1 MKYGL
6 GVLIFA
12 VSRIASAQ
20 TPTVAD
26 GGVLNS
32 ATFARG
38 QAVSPGSL
46 VSIFGSELAAGIA
59 QADSIPLSTTLANVS
74 VTFNKVPA
82 PLVFV
87 AGGQINAQ
95 LPWNTLSSGTLS
107 GSVDVVVTR
116 NGVASA
122 AKQIPVGPFAP
133 GIYAVDN
140 RAIAINPDG
149 SLAQPAGS
157 IPGIN
162 TRPAK
167 QGEAIIVLGT
177 GLGAVDSALANGAN
191 SRDKL
196 RSVTT
201 PPMVLINGLT
211 APVLFAGLSPDFVGV
226 YQVNATVP
234 NTTGAGNAMPLQW
247 AVGGVSSPNTTTI
260 AVATP

>member
-1 MKYGL
+1 MKSGL
-6 GVLIFA
+6 LLLL
-12 VSRIASAQ
+12 ASALSFAQ

-32 ATFARG
+32 ATYVRG

-46 VSIFGSELAAGIA
+46 VAIFGSELAAGLA

-74 VTFNKVPA
+74 VTFNSVPA
-82 PLVFV
+82 PLTFV
-87 AGGQINAQ
+87 SPGQINAQ
-95 LPWNTLSSGTLS
+95 LPWNVLSSGSLS
-107 GSVDVVVTR
+107 GTAQVVVTR

-122 AKQIPVGPFAP
+122 PKSVEIAPFSP

-140 RAIAINPDG
+140 RAIAINLDG

-162 TRPAK
+162 ARPAR
-167 QGEAIIVLGT
+167 QGDAIIILGT
-177 GLGAVDSALANGAN
+177 GLGAVDSTLDNGAA
-191 SRDKL
+191 SRDRL
-196 RSVTT
+196 RTVNT
-201 PPMVLINGLT
+201 PPMVLINGMT
-211 APVLFAGLSPDFVGV
+211 SPVLFAGLSPDFVGV

-234 NTTGAGNAMPLQW
+234 ATTGAGATLPLQW
-247 AVGGVSSPNTTTI
+247 SVGGVTSTDRTTI